1 MDCIIWGKL
10 MRNKGI
16 KFLIFIVV
24 IMIIMMVIFLIEE
37 NIKFNT
43 KNIFIESS
51 ECDIYEK
58 DKIKNNYKANI
69 FLDEKNKCYTIEL
82 IIDIINDSTDEWN
95 KIYFRDYPSAFY
107 NLENGNISEISEI
120 KDFNKKEELRFYRE
134 EDKTIFYIQLK
145 ELLKPNTTI
154 TISMKYKA
162 YIPNL
167 DARYGYQ
174 KIGENKTDFYLGN
187 CIPILCPYE
196 NGKFQYYPYFSV
208 GECFYSKIANYNVS
222 ITIPKE
228 YSVIATGDRK
238 NIQYNNNK
246 TITYEYKA
254 NAVRDFTLMIGNS
267 YKEYSE
273 SIDGITINS
282 YFHIG
287 HEKEGKEA
295 LKIAKEIIHELNDRL
310 GKYPYNNFNV
320 VEVQMEMKGM
330 EYPQMAL
337 VTNGEFGVNYLAH
350 EIMHQW
356 FYSLVGNNS
365 YKEPWIDESLATY
378 LANPELKEYSGII
391 TKAYDEYKSD
401 SDYTYFVYF
410 CGASMYSRLEEK
422 YGREKI
428 DTFMRELLE
437 KYSYREVNT
446 KQVTELLK
454 KYYGE
459 DNPILKEYI
468 EEKYF

>member
-24 IMIIMMVIFLIEE
+24 IMIIIMVIFLIEE

-43 KNIFIESS
+43 KNILIESS

-208 GECFYSKIANYNVS
+208 GECFYSKMANYDVS
-222 ITIPKE
+222 IILPEE

-238 NIQYNNNK
+238 DIQYNNNK

-254 NAVRDFTLMIGNS
+254 NIVRDFSLMIG
-267 YKEYSE
+267 
-273 SIDGITINS
+273 
-282 YFHIG
+282 
-287 HEKEGKEA
+287 
-295 LKIAKEIIHELNDRL
+295 
-310 GKYPYNNFNV
+310 
-320 VEVQMEMKGM
+320 
-330 EYPQMAL
+330 
-337 VTNGEFGVNYLAH
+337 
-350 EIMHQW
+350 
-356 FYSLVGNNS
+356 NS

-428 DTFMRELLE
+428 DSFMRELLE